1 MVERCARKQNC
12 CGGRRLLVARD
23 IFKRSVRTFST
34 IFPRIL
40 SRVLGSLLFGLI
52 SRLSGSNRPGCSY
65 CKYLMCAVISSMW
78 TCSERD
84 RSSRG
89 SRSGGGGGGF
99 GAALK
104 KFVTFWV
111 TLLKKRLSKVVVR
124 NLMDLLENLGKTVCF
139 FLGGIEYLVLV

>member
-89 SRSGGGGGGF
+89 SRSGGGGGVWGCVEKICYILGDFVEKAVIKGRRPELDGF
-99 GAALK
+99 AGE
-104 KFVTFWV
+104 FGQNS
-111 TLLKKRLSKVVVR
+111 LL
-124 NLMDLLENLGKTVCF
+124 F
-139 FLGGIEYLVLV
+139 PGGY